1 MGRHEMIIPD
11 QTGHTSITWDP
22 SKPAE
27 VEVAEST
34 FDDFTGKGYRAF
46 RMTGSGEQ
54 GTRMDAFDAKAE
66 KVMFVPQLRGG

>member
-1 MGRHEMIIPD
+1 MGIHEMIIPD
-11 QTGHTSITWDP
+11 HTGHTSVTWDP
-22 SKPAE
+22 SKPEE

-46 RMTGSGEQ
+46 RMDGDRQ
-54 GTRMDAFDAKAE
+54 GARMDHFDAKAE

>member
-1 MGRHEMIIPD
+1 MGMHEMIIPD
-11 QTGHTSITWDP
+11 QTGHTSVTWDQ
-22 SKPAE
+22 SKPDE

-46 RMTGSGEQ
+46 RMTAGGDQ
-54 GTRMDAFDAKAE
+54 GTRMDTFDPKAE

>member
-11 QTGHTSITWDP
+11 ASGHTSVTWDP
-22 SKPAE
+22 AVADE

-34 FDDFTGKGYRAF
+34 FDDMVGKGYRAF
-46 RMTGSGEQ
+46 KMTGSGEQ
-54 GTRMDAFDAKAE
+54 GARMDTFDPKAA